1 MKIKTRLKLNSFISL
16 GVLILI
22 LLSLAWSFH
31 EMSIATRNLDQIA
44 EMRKVAFE
52 RIILRDDYL
61 LNQEARART
70 QWLAKSDALRRLL
83 EFASDIFTSSYD
95 QALLK
100 EARGNFDITLASFSK
115 FMEDHER
122 EGRAVKGGF
131 VFNDAES
138 RLIGQVFINAYAL
151 NDNLNRLYE
160 SASKTRTAARDKGLL
175 AVIVAVIGGML
186 ASIINTALT
195 NKILTK
201 RIVALGKGIEII
213 GAGDLD
219 YRIGVEG
226 DDELTAL
233 ALAGNEMAAKLKGS
247 HTAVGNLLREIEEN
261 KRVEDALR
269 ESEGKY
275 RTLVENIPQ
284 KIFTKDRRSVFVS
297 CNDNFARDL
306 GITPEEIAG
315 KSDYDF
321 FPKELVD
328 KYRSDDER
336 ILESGETEGIEDQ
349 YMLGSEKLWIYTVKT
364 PLRDKEG
371 HAVGILGVFS
381 DITER
386 KRAEEALRASEDRFR
401 IASETSNDVVYEWDL
416 KQNVQ
421 WFGKIDEMLGFAPGE
436 FPRTL
441 DGWAASLHPEDLERV
456 TAAIQAHLKEKVPF
470 DSEYRVRSKDGDYRW
485 WAARG
490 ATARTPEGTPV
501 RWVGTVTDITERIR
515 AEEVLRESERRLREA
530 QKMAQLGHWSW
541 DIRSGNVEWSDE
553 VYNIFHLDQSKF
565 TPQIDS
571 ILALSPWP
579 EDHERDRELIRK
591 AMYSHEKGE
600 YEQRFLRPDGST
612 GYYFSTFQGK
622 YDLDGNLVS
631 IIGTVLD
638 ITERKRMAEALAIQ
652 SRIAN
657 IFLTAPD
664 DEMFNEVLKV
674 ILEIMQSPFG
684 VFGFIDESGALEVPT
699 MTRQIWDKCQ
709 VPEKT
714 LIFPREEWGCSS
726 WPRALREKR
735 TILCN
740 GPSINIPEGHVGIQ
754 RHISLPIQFRG
765 EVIGLFQVANKATD
779 YTEADICTL
788 EEIAGHVASILSAQ
802 LDRLRAE
809 EQLKRTLSE
818 LERSNKELEQFAYVA
833 SHDLQEPLRMVASY
847 TQLLAQRYEGQLDD
861 KAKKFIDYA
870 VDGAVRMQRLINDL
884 LAYSRL
890 NTQGKTPEKVDSHAV
905 LGEALRNLST
915 AIEENRAIVINDDL
929 PIVRADATQLL
940 QLFQNLIGNAI
951 KFRSG
956 ESPRIQVS
964 ACDLGRE
971 WRFSVKDNG
980 IGIDPQFADKVF
992 VIFQRLHTRQEY
1004 SGTGIGLAICK
1015 RIVERHGGRI
1025 WFESEPGK
1033 GSTFYFTLPKG
1044 KETA

>member
-1 MKIKTRLKLNSFISL
+1 MDL
-16 GVLILI
+16 
-22 LLSLAWSFH
+22 
-31 EMSIATRNLDQIA
+31 IA
-44 EMRKVAFE
+44 EMRKTAFE

-61 LNQEARART
+61 LYQEARAQT
-70 QWLAKSDALRRLL
+70 QWIAKSETLRGLL
-83 EFASDIFTSSYD
+83 ESASKTISGSEE

-100 EARGNFDITLASFSK
+100 EARENFDATFTSFSQFLAK
-115 FMEDHER
+115 R
-122 EGRAVKGGF
+122 EKGESISKKGINF
-131 VFNDAES
+131 SEAES
-138 RLIGQVFINAYAL
+138 RLIGQVFLKAYLL
-151 NDNLNRLYE
+151 NDSINRLYE
-160 SASKTRTAARDKGLL
+160 SALIKRTTARDRGYLL
-175 AVIVAVIGGML
+175 IIISIIGGVIAIVL
-186 ASIINTALT
+186 NSTAINR
-195 NKILTK
+195 ILTK
-201 RIVALGKGIEII
+201 RITAIGKGIEII

-233 ALAGNEMAAKLKGS
+233 ARQSNEMAAKLKQS
-247 HTAVGNLLREIEEN
+247 HTSVENLQKEIEEN

-321 FPKELVD
+321 FPKELID

-336 ILESGETEGIEDQ
+336 IMESGETEGIEEQ
-349 YMLGSEKLWIYTVKT
+349 YMLGGEKLWVYTVKT

-371 HAVGILGVFS
+371 HTAGILGVFS

-421 WFGKIDEMLGFAPGE
+421 WFGKIDEMLGYAPGE

-441 DGWAASLHPEDLERV
+441 DGWAASLYPEDLERV

-490 ATARTPEGTPV
+490 ATTRTPEGTPV

-530 QKMAQLGHWSW
+530 QKMAQLGYWSW
-541 DIRSGNVEWSDE
+541 DVRSGIVEWSEE
-553 VYNIFHLDQSKF
+553 VYNIFHLDPNKF
-565 TPQIDS
+565 IPHIDS

-579 EDHERDRELIRK
+579 EDHERDKELIRT
-591 AMYSHEKGE
+591 AMESHEKGD
-600 YEQRFLRPDGST
+600 YEQRFIRPDGST
-612 GYYFSTFQGK
+612 GYYYSTFQGK
-622 YDLDGNLVS
+622 YDEEGNLIS

-638 ITERKRMAEALAIQ
+638 ITERK
-652 SRIAN
+652 S
-657 IFLTAPD
+657 
-664 DEMFNEVLKV
+664 
-674 ILEIMQSPFG
+674 
-684 VFGFIDESGALEVPT
+684 
-699 MTRQIWDKCQ
+699 
-709 VPEKT
+709 
-714 LIFPREEWGCSS
+714 
-726 WPRALREKR
+726 
-735 TILCN
+735 
-740 GPSINIPEGHVGIQ
+740 
-754 RHISLPIQFRG
+754 
-765 EVIGLFQVANKATD
+765 
-779 YTEADICTL
+779 
-788 EEIAGHVASILSAQ
+788 
-802 LDRLRAE
+802 AE
-809 EQLKRTLSE
+809 ETLQLTLVD

-861 KAKKFIDYA
+861 KARMFIDYA

-884 LAYSRL
+884 LAYSRV
-890 NTQGKTPEKVDSHAV
+890 NTQVKTHEILDSHAV
-905 LGEALRNLST
+905 LGEALRNLSA
-915 AIEENRAIVINDDL
+915 AIEENRAIVSNDDL
-929 PIVRADATQLL
+929 PTVRADAIQLS

-951 KFRSG
+951 KFHSA
-956 ESPRIQVS
+956 ELPRIQVS

-971 WRFSVKDNG
+971 WQFSVKDNG
-980 IGIDPQFADKVF
+980 IGIDAQYADKVF

-1033 GSTFYFTLPKG
+1033 GSTFYFTLPK
-1044 KETA
+1044 